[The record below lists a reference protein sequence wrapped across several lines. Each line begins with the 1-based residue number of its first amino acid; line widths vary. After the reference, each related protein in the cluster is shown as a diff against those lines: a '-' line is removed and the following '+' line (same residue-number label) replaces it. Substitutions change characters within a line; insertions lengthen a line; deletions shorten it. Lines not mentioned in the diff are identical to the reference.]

1 MPLRPRPFDSSSAVV
16 FLVNAASPQRGDA
29 EPLADS
35 DTEALNPPSATT
47 AAAVCVFFSLA
58 LIADLRPVPMD
69 ESGKSEV
76 SIASVFIHLA
86 ANVALVAGAISAA
99 QSVFLP

>member
-1 MPLRPRPFDSSSAVV
+1 
-16 FLVNAASPQRGDA
+16 
-29 EPLADS
+29 
-35 DTEALNPPSATT
+35 
-47 AAAVCVFFSLA
+47 
-58 LIADLRPVPMD
+58 MD